1 MILDL
6 LWPSIFIAL
15 AAALTYLCARV
26 ARSKVGFLKWGTA
39 GLAGLGATAFGLL
52 GLVALMGVDRLQAR
66 RPGAATPEQ
75 IDRGEAIASAF
86 CGACHSRTGTL
97 TAEGIWVSI
106 CPCRSAGSS
115 RPISHLPGN

>member
-1 MILDL
+1 VAVV
-6 LWPSIFIAL
+6 FL

-26 ARSKVGFLKWGTA
+26 ARSKVRFLKWGTA

-66 RPGAATPEQ
+66 RAPVPNLKVVATPEQ
-75 IDRGEAIASAF
+75 IHRGKAIASAF
-86 CGACHSRTGTL
+86 CDGCHSSTGTL